1 MKIAITVN
9 MSIAFWTNGMQQN
22 IVFLYEILKKA
33 GHDCYYITQNK
44 PSTTLSL
51 NHKGMMLDDLLSDK
65 NEVFDIVLVCGFE
78 LLPNMYSSL
87 KKRSSK
93 TKFILIH
100 YGNKLLDDMHHG
112 LTGPESV
119 KTPVNVDKFKFDQI
133 WTSPHYGFAL
143 NYIKAY
149 HQNENVKICPYIWG
163 SYFVDKKIEFL
174 KSKNLNP
181 YFDKNAVNQV
191 CIFEPNRTTSKNC
204 LIPVMITERFNQI
217 FGNELKSVNVFCCEK
232 IRERKFFKEF
242 IKSTQ
247 AGKRKE
253 FMFFNNRWG
262 SLEAFCKFG
271 KTLISH
277 QVYNELNYSHLEAMY
292 LDMPVIHNSKLLMD
306 YGYFYPEFDVD
317 MGAKQIKNVLLNHYN
332 NIGDYKKDV
341 KKLLHKFSCDNID
354 NINAYSSMLDE

>member
-1 MKIAITVN
+1 
-9 MSIAFWTNGMQQN
+9 
-22 IVFLYEILKKA
+22 
-33 GHDCYYITQNK
+33 
-44 PSTTLSL
+44 
-51 NHKGMMLDDLLSDK
+51 
-65 NEVFDIVLVCGFE
+65 
-78 LLPNMYSSL
+78 
-87 KKRSSK
+87 
-93 TKFILIH
+93 
-100 YGNKLLDDMHHG
+100 
-112 LTGPESV
+112 
-119 KTPVNVDKFKFDQI
+119 
-133 WTSPHYGFAL
+133 
-143 NYIKAY
+143 
-149 HQNENVKICPYIWG
+149 
-163 SYFVDKKIEFL
+163 
-174 KSKNLNP
+174 
-181 YFDKNAVNQV
+181 
-191 CIFEPNRTTSKNC
+191 
-204 LIPVMITERFNQI
+204 MITERFNQI